1 MISDHGQHYD
11 GWDLFAIGALD
22 ESERAAMAS
31 HLASGCEECQRAY
44 SAALA
49 VVAGLA
55 SLSPEEQLPPG
66 AEARLRQRLTE
77 GGQSVSTSSPAVH
90 PVAKKWPIP
99 LIAAWSVAA
108 ALLILVAVL
117 GVRLKNTE
125 DQLAAQ
131 RRSNAADISRLQ
143 QDQARDAQENAAAA
157 LRAALASAEAA
168 RIQAEQQR
176 KNAELQVS
184 QLQAR
189 VQDLETQLKSA
200 AADKDRLDQAL
211 QQAHLQL
218 AKAEGDASIMRQIA
232 AQNDQITTLLQA
244 VPLSQADLKPADGA
258 KASARVF
265 WQDDLGLL
273 LVARDLPPLPQG
285 KSFQLWFYE
294 KDPSSAPVN
303 VGVIQT
309 ASSGR
314 GLLFVPP
321 SPALR
326 RMTGALIT
334 EETQEQGVS
343 APGKEI
349 LKVKP

>member
-11 GWDLFAIGALD
+11 GWDLFAIGALE

-31 HLASGCEECQRAY
+31 HLASGCVECQREY

-55 SLSPEEQLPPG
+55 ALSPEEQLPPG

-77 GGQSVSTSSPAVH
+77 GGQSVSTSARAVH

-131 RRSNAADISRLQ
+131 RRSNAADAARVQ

-189 VQDLETQLKSA
+189 
-200 AADKDRLDQAL
+200 
-211 QQAHLQL
+211 
-218 AKAEGDASIMRQIA
+218 
-232 AQNDQITTLLQA
+232 
-244 VPLSQADLKPADGA
+244 
-258 KASARVF
+258 
-265 WQDDLGLL
+265 
-273 LVARDLPPLPQG
+273 
-285 KSFQLWFYE
+285 
-294 KDPSSAPVN
+294 
-303 VGVIQT
+303 
-309 ASSGR
+309 
-314 GLLFVPP
+314 
-321 SPALR
+321 
-326 RMTGALIT
+326 
-334 EETQEQGVS
+334 
-343 APGKEI
+343 
-349 LKVKP
+349 